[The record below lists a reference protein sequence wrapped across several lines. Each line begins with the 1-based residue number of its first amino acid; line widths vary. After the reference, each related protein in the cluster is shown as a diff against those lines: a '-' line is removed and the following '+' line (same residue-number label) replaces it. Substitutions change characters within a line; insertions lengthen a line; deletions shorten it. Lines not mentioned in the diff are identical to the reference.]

1 MGYKDKY
8 KNMGRSNLTF
18 LNADGGQSNHE
29 AILASIEKEKQDK
42 LKAIP
47 FTLSVA
53 ERQSRSNVIIAE
65 ANAKVL
71 AENARYE
78 AEKAKR
84 MDDLFGR
91 IGNIFTT
98 TQAGLTTLG
107 ITPPPRDGGAPV
119 KGQDSFQQQQ
129 QGGSNKNLLIIGGVV
144 LALGLVGFVIYKARK

>member
-29 AILASIEKEKQDK
+29 TILAQIQRELDAELAKISYTDPKGDEKR
-42 LKAIP
+42 AVV
-47 FTLSVA
+47 FAT
-53 ERQSRSNVIIAE
+53 AE
-65 ANAKVL
+65 AKIR

-107 ITPPPRDGGAPV
+107 ITPPPRDGSAPV